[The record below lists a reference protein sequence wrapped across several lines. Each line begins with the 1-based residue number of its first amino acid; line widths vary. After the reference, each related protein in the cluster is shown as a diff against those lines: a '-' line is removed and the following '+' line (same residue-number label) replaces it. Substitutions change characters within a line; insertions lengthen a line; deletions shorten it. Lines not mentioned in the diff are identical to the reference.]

1 MWRSSNAKITFLY
14 RVLKQVSSLCQF
26 IEKLNYIST
35 AVCVHSCNSEKQESP
50 VGNCKTKCNGSRL
63 DCDKSRAIQF
73 VSVQLA
79 GYRYV
84 PDTQCS
90 HIYGF
95 YCGPSFSDIFSVS
108 SSATK
113 PQESDYKLSRSIL
126 WTIMKPEARFL
137 ECVPRIVLDKIPKK
151 LAIVSVNKSHEK
163 KIQVQKNKKKVVL
176 LVNVAAY
183 ALQSSIRQCVENC
196 SYLWDESAKY
206 QLIAYAYDSV
216 EKCARR
222 LNGDVTFDNL
232 QSLTHFS
239 KVACMTIF

>member
-1 MWRSSNAKITFLY
+1 MWRSSNAKIPIRTFLY

-163 KIQVQKNKKKVVL
+163 KIQVQKKKEESGIARQCSSLCFTKFNSSVRRK
-176 LVNVAAY
+176 
-183 ALQSSIRQCVENC
+183 LQLSLGRIRQV
-196 SYLWDESAKY
+196 SA
-206 QLIAYAYDSV
+206 DSLSIWFCGKV
-216 EKCARR
+216 RSKTQRR
-222 LNGDVTFDNL
+222 RNFRQG
-232 QSLTHFS
+232 
-239 KVACMTIF
+239 